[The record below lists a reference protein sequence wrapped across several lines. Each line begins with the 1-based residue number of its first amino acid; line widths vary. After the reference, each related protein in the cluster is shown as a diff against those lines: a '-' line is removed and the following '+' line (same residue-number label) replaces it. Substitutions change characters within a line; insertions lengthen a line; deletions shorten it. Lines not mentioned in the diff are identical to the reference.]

1 MRLKEKVFLTVLI
14 LLLTLGSGIAQDTRA
29 SDERKHEIGVGTFLP
44 SGPGGSK
51 ILNFSYK
58 YHFTSGALRA
68 NMLLNMEKST
78 RYSDPEY
85 YIRKDQLYGMFLG
98 YELFKDFGRFRL
110 SYGGDLGCFW
120 ERSVSG
126 SVPEPEVQLDSDA
139 EHSWS
144 FGLRPFLGIG
154 FRIVPGLSVS
164 LESQALLILGLPNG
178 FKNGGEDGY
187 YYELG
192 MAPLGLLSLN
202 YHF

>member
-14 LLLTLGSGIAQDTRA
+14 LLLAVGSGIAQDTQA
-29 SDERKHEIGVGTFLP
+29 SDERVHEIGAGTFLP

-58 YHFTSGALRA
+58 YHFTSGALRT
-68 NMLLNMEKST
+68 NMLLTMEKST

-85 YIRKDQLYGMFLG
+85 YIRIDQLFGAFLG
-98 YELFKDFGRFRL
+98 YELFKDFGRFRF
-110 SYGGDLGCFW
+110 SYGGDLGSFW

-126 SVPEPEVQLDSDA
+126 SVPESETQLDSEA

-164 LESQALLILGLPNG
+164 LESQAFFIYRLPNG
-178 FKNGGEDGY
+178 FENVGEDDY
-187 YYELG
+187 DYELG
-192 MAPLGLLSLN
+192 MIPQALLSLN